1 MAAMWKK
8 AMTYLGLG
16 DDEDYADYEME
27 PEPEPRRTTLPPER
41 RPAAQGPARPPVG
54 GPRPREPRE
63 PRGDVREL
71 REDPNDVVLR
81 GTGTVRALGPDIRT
95 AAPSGVGAVT
105 SRTGPLSG
113 VGAGATSRGAVVR
126 PLPIPVTAKPHVV
139 QPASFNAAQE
149 VADTFK
155 GNVPVI
161 MNLQEVDKELSRR
174 LIDFASGLCYG
185 LGGSMEKVANS
196 VYLLTPSDVEVSAE
210 DKRRLHERGYQH

>member
-1 MAAMWKK
+1 M
-8 AMTYLGLG
+8 
-16 DDEDYADYEME
+16 
-27 PEPEPRRTTLPPER
+27 
-41 RPAAQGPARPPVG
+41 
-54 GPRPREPRE
+54 
-63 PRGDVREL
+63 
-71 REDPNDVVLR
+71 
-81 GTGTVRALGPDIRT
+81 
-95 AAPSGVGAVT
+95 T
-105 SRTGPLSG
+105 SRSG
-113 VGAGATSRGAVVR
+113 TAPTAGRGAVVR

-185 LGGSMEKVANS
+185 LGGAMERVANS

-210 DKRRLHERGYQH
+210 DKRRYTE